1 MCKATG
7 QRCRLRVIG
16 GGPCRVHGGAAP
28 QVRARREVRL
38 LEWQARQ
45 GEEPHEDRDPG
56 EQLLA
61 AAREAD
67 RMAQRLRRALDG
79 HERLDPAAVMAL
91 GDWLDRVGRLSRSVL
106 DARIDERQVRLAERQ
121 GDLVAAALEAILV
134 DLELNSEQQAR
145 VPEVVPRH
153 LLAITTGSAD
163 G

>member
-1 MCKATG
+1 
-7 QRCRLRVIG
+7 
-16 GGPCRVHGGAAP
+16 
-28 QVRARREVRL
+28 
-38 LEWQARQ
+38 
-45 GEEPHEDRDPG
+45 
-56 EQLLA
+56 
-61 AAREAD
+61 
-67 RMAQRLRRALDG
+67 
-79 HERLDPAAVMAL
+79 MAL

-153 LLAITTGSAD
+153 LLGITTGSAD